1 MGDTNNSSN
10 EDKSLLVGHL
20 QLLQEPISR
29 MSSISSIFKGFSAA
43 ILAGL
48 ASASFTEISKL
59 ALLIGLLPILSFLCL
74 DIYYLG
80 LERKLRYQYKMIAT
94 GKAPVNFLVN
104 PKLSKKEVKEA
115 KAGIL
120 ECFKSPS
127 IWLFYVPILICSVTL
142 VILKFTGR
150 L

>member
-1 MGDTNNSSN
+1 MEDNNRYEERSM
-10 EDKSLLVGHL
+10 LLGHL
-20 QLLQEPISR
+20 QLLQEPIGR

-48 ASASFTEISKL
+48 ATASFTEISNW

-74 DIYYLG
+74 DLYYLS
-80 LERKLRYQYKMIAT
+80 LERKLRYRYKMVAK
-94 GKAPVNFLVN
+94 GENPVDFLIN
-104 PKLSKKEVKEA
+104 PKLSKSEIKDA
-115 KAGIL
+115 KADIW

-127 IWLFYVPILICSVTL
+127 IWLFYIPVLACCIVLM
-142 VILKFTGR
+142 ILKFTGK